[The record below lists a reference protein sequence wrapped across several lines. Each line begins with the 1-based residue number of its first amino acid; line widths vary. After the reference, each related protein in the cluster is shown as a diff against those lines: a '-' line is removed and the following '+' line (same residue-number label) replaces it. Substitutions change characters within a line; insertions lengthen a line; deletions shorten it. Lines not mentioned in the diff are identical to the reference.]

1 MSKESASVRA
11 PSCANAADKQHHRSL
26 QTSSGTHRTQH
37 PRASPSCPKKPWE
50 SEHHLAKCSGQNG
63 NTLAFK
69 CLQALT
75 GLNIPEFWRLVPG
88 SREYPNLLAKM
99 QQTKRHRR
107 DLQRLQALTRLNIP
121 EPRRL
126 APVSRENPITILQ
139 KCSGRNSSTVAFK
152 RLQALTGHNIP
163 QLRCLVPGSRERQ
176 RLSQTRQTQITAA
189 ENADFMESQNPG
201 GAQNCCAT
209 DSSSSESR
217 RAAAALAGL
226 APSSPVPPQRLLRAR
241 PPRLGG
247 SANAAATRRGER
259 RARA

>member
-11 PSCANAADKQHHRSL
+11 PSCANAADKQHHRTL

-50 SEHHLAKCSGQNG
+50 SEHHLAKCNGQNG

-99 QQTKRHRR
+99 QRTKRHRR
-107 DLQRLQALTRLNIP
+107 DLQRLQALTGLNIP

-139 KCSGRNSSTVAFK
+139 NAADETAPRWPSNVFRHSLDTTSHSFAV
-152 RLQALTGHNIP
+152 
-163 QLRCLVPGSRERQ
+163 
-176 RLSQTRQTQITAA
+176 LSQEAVSAKDSLKRARLKLLPQRMLISWRVKTQVELKTAVPQTPLHRSLAGRQLLWQ
-189 ENADFMESQNPG
+189 D
-201 GAQNCCAT
+201 
-209 DSSSSESR
+209 SR
-217 RAAAALAGL
+217 R
-226 APSSPVPPQRLLRAR
+226 PVRFRPKGCYARAR
-241 PPRLGG
+241 HASGAPQTLL
-247 SANAAATRRGER
+247 
-259 RARA
+259 